1 VIRSEPNFLKIG
13 VQLIAY
19 LFSVIT
25 KQLVCYCRSFFHN
38 LKTKTINN
46 SRMFYSEKQKSHHL
60 QQQHQQQQQQQ
71 HQQQFHPNQF
81 NQAPPPK
88 LSKSNEIERSE
99 SKNWNLIIN
108 YEIFIRYRQHDRSLS
123 RLRFEN

>member
-60 QQQHQQQQQQQ
+60 QQHHQQYWIIIIMMMKKQDIYPHLQK
-71 HQQQFHPNQF
+71 
-81 NQAPPPK
+81 K
-88 LSKSNEIERSE
+88 LSYPKAMRSKE
-99 SKNWNLIIN
+99 VKVKTGT
-108 YEIFIRYRQHDRSLS
+108 
-123 RLRFEN
+123 